1 MSDQRKRRS
10 EISEAYCQQ
19 PRATAARAARV
30 GSSARCTPSSCRMRA
45 VCAVAGSCR
54 TRLAAAACNQ
64 QREQRLPVA
73 RASVDVFR
81 CNGGSKSASEMR
93 EQSLPFVEMA
103 AGEDARKKNMILG
116 FYGFYYGADDAHRNQ
131 RRFYEK
137 WQKANEMAKCYILA
151 SISNILQTKHQNL
164 ETATEIM
171 DSLQQMFGQS
181 TRSAR
186 QAALKGI
193 MNSKMGKGTRV
204 RDHVL
209 KMMDYLNEAEIQGA
223 QIDDNSKIDMV
234 LESLP
239 ETFKEFKVN
248 YNMNK
253 RNMTLTELMNELHSA
268 EKIYRAEKSLG
279 SINITE
285 KSSSSGPKPK
295 GKGKK
300 KAGKKRPST
309 NQDGKPKGKC
319 FKCGQKGH
327 WKKDC
332 PKIVKSGM
340 GNLFVIEACL
350 VQNPIDTWVLDSG
363 ATNHICNSLYW
374 FQETRKI
381 SEGSVKLQLGTGR
394 FVSAVKTG
402 SVLLSFNNET
412 LVLNNCLYVPDIK
425 RNLISV
431 ACLSKQGYTV
441 NFGSSVSIFHNK
453 RLICSGTLEDNLYHL
468 SPMIH
473 SMHDTVI
480 NNDEHTHLSKKRNIS
495 SNQHYLWH
503 LRLGH
508 INQNRIQRMIK
519 DGLLGPLEN
528 ESLPLCE
535 SCLEGKMTKRPFSA
549 KGVRAT
555 VPLELVHTDVC
566 GPINVQARGG
576 YEYFITFTDDY
587 SRYGYVYLM
596 HHKSEALEKFKE
608 YRAEKEKQLDKN
620 IKKLRSDR
628 GGEFLSGD
636 FKEYLVENEIISQL
650 TAPGT
655 PQQNGVAERR
665 NRTLLDMVR
674 SMLSYSSLPI
684 SFWGLALETAVYLL
698 NLVPSKSV
706 PKTPIELWSGRKLSL
721 RHVRIWGSPAHVLK
735 PKADKMDS
743 RSEVCIFVGYP
754 KGTRGG
760 LFYSPQDRKVI
771 VSTHFTSLE
780 EDYMNNF
787 KPKSKVIHEEL
798 SGDQVDAQLSMP
810 VIEEE
815 EQQQPDD
822 QHRINTEQPSLLE
835 PRRSGRVTRLPA
847 RYMLLGETYTAISD
861 EHVQDPT
868 SYNEALIDR
877 DVEFWKKAMNQEME
891 SMYSNKVWELVEPP
905 NGVKPIGC
913 KWIYKRKRG
922 VDGRVETFKAR
933 LVAKGFTQKEGI
945 DYEETFSPVAML
957 KSIRILLSIAAVLDY
972 EIWQMD
978 VKTAFLN
985 GHLEENIYMQQ
996 PDGFIQKG
1004 QEHMVCKLQR
1014 SIYGLKQASRSWNI
1028 RFDQAI
1034 KSFGFIQNIDE
1045 PCVYKKIQEKSVS
1058 FLILYVDDILLI
1070 GNDIGVLTTIKSWL
1084 AKQFDMKDLG
1094 EASYI
1099 LGIKLLRDRKNKTLA
1114 LSQAVY
1120 IDKILARFSM
1130 ENSKTGLLPFRHGIT
1145 FSKDQSPKTSEE
1157 IERMRRV
1164 PYAEAVGSL
1173 MYAMLCTR
1181 PDICFAVGMV
1191 SRYQSNPGPEHWTA
1205 VKHIMKYLKRTK
1217 NYMLVYSGDELI
1229 PVGYTDSDF
1238 MSDKDSRKSTSGY
1251 VFTLGSGAISWRSVK
1266 QSCIADSTTEAE
1278 YVAASEAA
1286 KEAVWLSKFLQ
1297 DLEVVPTVTAP
1308 LKLFCDNSGAVAQSK
1323 EPRNHKKQKHIERK
1337 YHLIRDIVHRGD
1349 VEVTQIASQQNL
1361 TDPFTKAIPGKPFNL
1376 HLESMGMREMP
1387 NML

>member
-1 MSDQRKRRS
+1 MVFCIFVIYCEYYFKLFMHGCFIFQKMSSLSPLTIILSQNKLTGENYIDWKRNLFIVLTA
-10 EISEAYCQQ
+10 ENYKYVLTQ
-19 PRATAARAARV
+19 P
-30 GSSARCTPSSCRMRA
+30 CP
-45 VCAVAGSCR
+45 
-54 TRLAAAACNQ
+54 
-64 QREQRLPVA
+64 PV
-73 RASVDVFR
+73 
-81 CNGGSKSASEMR
+81 
-93 EQSLPFVEMA
+93 P
-103 AGEDARKKNMILG
+103 
-116 FYGFYYGADDAHRNQ
+116 ADDAHRNQ
-131 RRFYEK
+131 RRLYEK

-268 EKIYRAEKSLG
+268 EEIYRAEKSLG

-309 NQDGKPKGKC
+309 KQDGKPKGKC

-332 PKIVKSGM
+332 PKIVKSG
-340 GNLFVIEACL
+340 
-350 VQNPIDTWVLDSG
+350 
-363 ATNHICNSLYW
+363 
-374 FQETRKI
+374 RK
-381 SEGSVKLQLGTGR
+381 
-394 FVSAVKTG
+394 
-402 SVLLSFNNET
+402 
-412 LVLNNCLYVPDIK
+412 P
-425 RNLISV
+425 
-431 ACLSKQGYTV
+431 
-441 NFGSSVSIFHNK
+441 
-453 RLICSGTLEDNLYHL
+453 
-468 SPMIH
+468 
-473 SMHDTVI
+473 
-480 NNDEHTHLSKKRNIS
+480 
-495 SNQHYLWH
+495 
-503 LRLGH
+503 
-508 INQNRIQRMIK
+508 
-519 DGLLGPLEN
+519 
-528 ESLPLCE
+528 
-535 SCLEGKMTKRPFSA
+535 
-549 KGVRAT
+549 
-555 VPLELVHTDVC
+555 
-566 GPINVQARGG
+566 
-576 YEYFITFTDDY
+576 
-587 SRYGYVYLM
+587 
-596 HHKSEALEKFKE
+596 
-608 YRAEKEKQLDKN
+608 
-620 IKKLRSDR
+620 
-628 GGEFLSGD
+628 
-636 FKEYLVENEIISQL
+636 
-650 TAPGT
+650 
-655 PQQNGVAERR
+655 
-665 NRTLLDMVR
+665 
-674 SMLSYSSLPI
+674 
-684 SFWGLALETAVYLL
+684 
-698 NLVPSKSV
+698 
-706 PKTPIELWSGRKLSL
+706 SL

-743 RSEVCIFVGYP
+743 RSEVCMFVGYP

-787 KPKSKVIHEEL
+787 KPKSKVILEEL
-798 SGDQVDAQLSMP
+798 SGDQVDTQLSMP
-810 VIEEE
+810 VTEQE

-822 QHRINTEQPSLLE
+822 QRRINPEQPSLLE

-891 SMYSNKVWELVEPP
+891 SMYSNKVWELVEAP

-1045 PCVYKKIQEKSVS
+1045 PS
-1058 FLILYVDDILLI
+1058 
-1070 GNDIGVLTTIKSWL
+1070 
-1084 AKQFDMKDLG
+1084 
-1094 EASYI
+1094 
-1099 LGIKLLRDRKNKTLA
+1099 

-1130 ENSKTGLLPFRHGIT
+1130 ENSKIGLLPFRHGIT

-1286 KEAVWLSKFLQ
+1286 KEAVWLRKFLQ
-1297 DLEVVPTVTAP
+1297 DLEVVPAVTAP

-1323 EPRNHKKQKHIERK
+1323 EPRNHKKQKHIQRK
-1337 YHLIRDIVHRGD
+1337 YHLIRDIVQRGD

-1361 TDPFTKAIPGKPFNL
+1361 ADPFTKAIPGKPFNL